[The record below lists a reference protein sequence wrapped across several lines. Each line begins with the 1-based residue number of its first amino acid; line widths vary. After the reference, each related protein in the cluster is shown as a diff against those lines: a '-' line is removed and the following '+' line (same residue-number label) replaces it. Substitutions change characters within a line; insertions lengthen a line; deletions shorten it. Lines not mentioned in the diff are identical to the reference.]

1 MEADAIVIGAGG
13 AGLSAAK
20 ILARRQFGVIL
31 LEARDRVGG
40 RVLSRQIPRTTTA
53 IELGAEFIH
62 GPAPCTMKLLRD
74 GAMTAVGVDG
84 EAWTCNEAG
93 ELRRDD
99 TDFTL
104 TARALEKARSLARDE
119 TAERF

>member
-1 MEADAIVIGAGG
+1 MKHIAAAAAYTAFMDADAIVIGAGG

-20 ILARRQFGVIL
+20 ILARRRFGVIL

-53 IELGAEFIH
+53 VELGAEFIH

-74 GAMTAVGVDG
+74 AAIPAVVVDG
-84 EAWTCNEAG
+84 EAWTCTRLANCDATT
-93 ELRRDD
+93 R
-99 TDFTL
+99 TL
-104 TARALEKARSLARDE
+104 P
-119 TAERF
+119 